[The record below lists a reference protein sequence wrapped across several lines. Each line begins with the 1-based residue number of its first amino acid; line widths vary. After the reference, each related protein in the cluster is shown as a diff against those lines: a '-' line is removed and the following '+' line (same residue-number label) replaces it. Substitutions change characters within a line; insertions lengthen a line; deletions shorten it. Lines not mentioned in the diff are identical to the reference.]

1 MAKATKSRWKK
12 IAVVILSVQAL
23 FAITTMAIII
33 KVDLLPTIYMVL
45 TGAVL
50 LFLLTLAYFF
60 MYSGVKKKYKKTAAK
75 KKKRK
80 IYIKRSLGCVIAAF
94 SVVVCSV
101 GSYVFAKADDTMR
114 NIADQVV
121 MTDTVSVYVL
131 ADNLAESVVD
141 VQDGL
146 FAIAAA
152 YDKEHTDKAIAQ
164 INQNVGRIINTQ
176 NYETVFDMVDALYAG
191 NVDAMIL
198 NTAYVD
204 MIESQEGYEDFS
216 KKTKILFDHEEQTT
230 ITDNSESVDK
240 DITKDTFVVYISGSD
255 TRNLKL
261 ATSRSDVNILAVVNP
276 STKQI
281 LLVNTPRDYY
291 VDTTASTSGMKDKL
305 THCGMYGIDCSM
317 STLANLYSEPVDYY
331 VQINFNGFQTLID
344 AIGGITIEAEKS
356 FRTREGGFYINQG
369 TNQLNGTV
377 ALAYARERKAFADGD
392 NARGRH
398 QMQMIEAIIKK
409 VSSGTTILSNYSG
422 IMSSMEGMFATNISS
437 TEISSLVKMQ
447 LSDGASWNV
456 KSFAVSGTGS
466 SQKTF
471 SMPTKRSYVMIPDDS
486 QVTYAEL
493 LINKVVDGVTLT
505 DEDLVMPTAIY

>member
-1 MAKATKSRWKK
+1 MAKANKSKWKK
-12 IAVVILSVQAL
+12 VAAVILCMQAI
-23 FAITTMAIII
+23 FTIVTMGIVF
-33 KVDLLPTIYMVL
+33 KVNLLPDVYMVL
-45 TGAVL
+45 MGAVL
-50 LFLLTLAYFF
+50 LFLLTLSYFF
-60 MYSGVKKKYKKTAAK
+60 MYLGGKKNKKANVK

-80 IYIKRSLGCVIAAF
+80 IYIKRSIGCAIAVF
-94 SVVVCSV
+94 SMIVCSI
-101 GSYVFAKADDTMR
+101 GSYAFAKADDTMR
-114 NIADQVV
+114 NIADQEV

-131 ADNLAESVVD
+131 ADNPAESVFD
-141 VQDGL
+141 VKDGL
-146 FAIAAA
+146 FAISGA
-152 YDKEHTDKAIAQ
+152 YDKAHTDKAIEQ
-164 INQNVGRIINTQ
+164 INQNVQKTIKTQ
-176 NYETVFDMVDALYAG
+176 NYETVLDMVDALYEE

-198 NTAYVD
+198 NEAYVD
-204 MIESQEGYEDFS
+204 VIESQDGYEDFG
-216 KKTKILFDHEEQTT
+216 KKTKTLFDHEVQTT
-230 ITDNSESVDK
+230 ITDHSETDEK
-240 DITKDTFVVYISGSD
+240 DITKDAFVVYISGSD

-276 STKQI
+276 STKQV

-291 VDTTASTSGMKDKL
+291 LDTTASTNGMKDKL

-317 STLANLYSEPVDYY
+317 STLANLYSESVDYY

-344 AIGGITIEAEKS
+344 AVGGITIEAEKS

-422 IMSSMEGMFATNISS
+422 IMSSMEGMFATNMSA
-437 TEISSLVKMQ
+437 TEIASLVKMQ

-456 KSFAVSGTGS
+456 KSFAVSGAGS

-471 SMPTKRSYVMIPDDS
+471 SMPTKRSYVMIPDES

-505 DEDLVMPTAIY
+505 DEDLVMPTVTN